1 MQQLHL
7 SYPSGAVCLS
17 VLEELT
23 RQILQKEAMVR
34 VSERGTNEKGFLTL
48 WIIWATMA
56 GSLLVYVLL
65 CHQFG
70 EGIRPNG
77 SHDLPMGLIR
87 NILFVVTLVTLFL
100 TRFIR
105 KRMLEG
111 RFGGSG
117 AGLFKTGAAS
127 SQPSPFAHYMTV
139 IIVSLAL
146 CESIGVYGLALFLL
160 GDSFRTLHVFIGISA
175 LAMYFYRPKREE
187 FETLALA
194 MQTQEMPPPL

>member
-1 MQQLHL
+1 VEV
-7 SYPSGAVCLS
+7 A
-17 VLEELT
+17 
-23 RQILQKEAMVR
+23 
-34 VSERGTNEKGFLTL
+34 ERGTNEKGLRTL
-48 WIIWATMA
+48 WIIWAAMV
-56 GSLLVYVLL
+56 GSLLVYVFL

-70 EGIRPNG
+70 EEIRGRG
-77 SHDLPMGLIR
+77 SHDLPVGLIR
-87 NILFVVTLVTLFL
+87 NILSVVTLVTLFL

-105 KRMLEG
+105 KCMLEG

-117 AGLFKTGAAS
+117 AGFFKIGAAS
-127 SQPSPFAHYMTV
+127 IQPSPFAHYMTV

-146 CESIGVYGLALFLL
+146 CESIGIYGLVLFFL